1 MKKSLPLLLGL
12 VVGLT
17 VLEAKSPTSTTDFSG
32 NWVLDLGRSKNLPD
46 GLDSYRLV
54 VSQAAQ
60 QMKVESTLEGELKAV
75 ENVDA
80 PYPGGRGSGRGG
92 GYPGGGY
99 PGGGYP
105 GGRRGGMGIP
115 GVGVGWPG
123 GGMGVPGMPG
133 TGQGG
138 SGGSGGGRPRGQGK
152 AQAAVAA
159 FTFYPHLAVYA
170 LDGSEAST
178 QLGGP
183 ASDEATTK
191 ADWEKNGQGLKLSLV
206 QNGDSHSQI
215 KLQEQWRLSK
225 DGLLTIER
233 AVKSPGGSGT
243 LHLVFFKQAAPP
255 STASRGQ
262 TP

>member
-1 MKKSLPLLLGL
+1 MKKLLPVSLGL
-12 VVGLT
+12 VLGLT
-17 VLEAKSPTSTTDFSG
+17 ILEAKTPTSPADFSG

-46 GLDSYRLV
+46 GLDRYTLAV
-54 VSQAAQ
+54 NQAAQ
-60 QMKVESTLEGELKAV
+60 KLKVESTLEGELKAA

-80 PYPGGRGSGRGG
+80 PYPGRRGSGRGG

-123 GGMGVPGMPG
+123 GGTGVPGMPG
-133 TGQGG
+133 GGQGG
-138 SGGSGGGRPRGQGK
+138 PGGGGGGRPRGQGK

-159 FTFYPHLAVYA
+159 FTYYPHSAVYA

-183 ASDEATTK
+183 ASDDATTK
-191 ADWEKNGQGLKLSLV
+191 ADWEKNGQELKLSLV
-206 QNGDSHSQI
+206 ENGSSKGQI
-215 KLQEQWRLSK
+215 KLQEKWTLSK
-225 DGLLTIER
+225 DGSLMVER

-243 LHLVFFKQAAPP
+243 LHLVFFKQTPQ
-255 STASRGQ
+255 SSSASRDQ
-262 TP
+262 AP